1 MKFLYCPQCKEVRVK
16 PWYSIRGGCSRCRGY
31 AKEIPIA
38 NTLMTYLIYAC
49 VASIFIMV
57 YAYTSGGSSLL
68 LYGSIAALIATF
80 ILQDRELA
88 RGRRIV
94 MATIRPT
101 KSDAKHFRKQGRPY
115 EKRDKKR

>member
-1 MKFLYCPQCKEVRVK
+1 MKFLYCPRCKEVRVK
-16 PWYSIRGGCSRCRGY
+16 PWYSIKGGCTRCRGY
-31 AKEIPIA
+31 AKEIPIP
-38 NTLMTYLIYAC
+38 NTLMTYIIYAC
-49 VASIFIMV
+49 VASIFVLV
-57 YAYTSGGSSLL
+57 YLYTSGGSNLL

-101 KSDAKHFRKQGRPY
+101 KSDAKFFRKKGWTKDQ
-115 EKRDKKR
+115 RDKKR